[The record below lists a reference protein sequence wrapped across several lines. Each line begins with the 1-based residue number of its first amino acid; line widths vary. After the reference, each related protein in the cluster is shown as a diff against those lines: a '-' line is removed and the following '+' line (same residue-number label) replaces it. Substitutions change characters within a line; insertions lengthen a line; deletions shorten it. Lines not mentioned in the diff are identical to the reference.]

1 MLKPK
6 RQNQTVFN
14 RRLFLLGSMN
24 IFAYSVLIE
33 RLYNLQIVKSEK
45 YKKLADNN
53 RVNLSFIIPS
63 RGLILDR
70 QNKIL
75 ADNEERYQLI
85 FKTYNLEDKL
95 AALNKVFYYIDI
107 SEKKMTDLK
116 KKLSDNK
123 KILLV
128 KQNMKW
134 KEVAKISSNITELEG
149 VYIEMVLVRKY
160 ISHASSHIV
169 GYVGKPEKEENLK
182 LSKVEGTSIGK
193 LAVEAAYD
201 NNLQGKFGFKKE
213 IVNAHGRVISEISR
227 VNGISGNDINLSI
240 SKDLQDF
247 CYNRLGSEAGSI
259 VVLDIS
265 SGEILAL
272 VSNPSFNSNDF
283 VGEMHED
290 KWKKIINNNL
300 NPLFNRAIKGTYP
313 PGSIFKLIVVLAA
326 FSLNDFDSN
335 KKYYCNGSYKVG
347 NQIFH
352 CWNDKG
358 HGFVN
363 CSQAIA
369 VSCDCYFYDLSL
381 RVGIDNIYETAK
393 KFGFGDAFLD
403 DIFNPSEGI
412 VPSRKWKE
420 KQYGQT
426 WTKTDT
432 VVTSIGQG
440 FALASPLQLA
450 VMISRIAAGG
460 KNILP
465 SIIKNDQNVVENEF
479 LDVSEEGINL
489 IRGAMFE
496 AVNSPSGTAFQS
508 RMLSG
513 NLMCGKTA
521 TSQVRRISMK
531 EREEGIIKN
540 ENLPREQRD
549 HALFVGYYP
558 HINPKYGFSIVVEHG
573 GSGSK
578 SAAPIAKDLCY
589 QLNNTKV

>member
-6 RQNQTVFN
+6 KQTQTVFN

-24 IFAYSVLIE
+24 IFAYAVLIE
-33 RLYNLQIVKSEK
+33 RLYNLQIVKAEK

-70 QNKIL
+70 KNKIL

-116 KKLSDNK
+116 KKLSENK
-123 KILLV
+123 KIILV

-160 ISHASSHIV
+160 ISQASSHIV

-412 VPSRKWKE
+412 VPSRKWKK

-460 KNILP
+460 KNISP
-465 SIIKNDQNVVENEF
+465 SIIKKNQNVVENEF

-513 NLMCGKTA
+513 SLMCGKTA

-589 QLNNTKV
+589 KLNNTKV